1 MAAPQGG
8 ITMDAA
14 YCIDCTKTL
23 TPTERYYY
31 GYRCEEC
38 EREKFERHM
47 EWLAGGDAPELDE
60 LYQGGEI
67 I

>member
-1 MAAPQGG
+1 MA
-8 ITMDAA
+8 AA
-14 YCIDCTKTL
+14 YCIDCTRTL

-31 GYRCEEC
+31 EYRCEDC
-38 EREKFERHM
+38 ERDYHERID
-47 EWLAGGDAPELDE
+47 EWLAGADDPELDE